1 MVSLQVLG
9 ALVTHVGSGV
19 TSEVQS
25 ALETMTL
32 LASKF
37 AQDLIPLSSHITGAL
52 FFLDSCAFSEV
63 ICFQDFM
70 MSSLF

>member
-52 FFLDSCAFSEV
+52 FF
-63 ICFQDFM
+63 
-70 MSSLF
+70 

>member
-9 ALVTHVGSGV
+9 ALVTHVGYGV
-19 TSEVQS
+19 TSKVQS

-52 FFLDSCAFSEV
+52 FFSR
-63 ICFQDFM
+63 FM
-70 MSSLF
+70 CIF